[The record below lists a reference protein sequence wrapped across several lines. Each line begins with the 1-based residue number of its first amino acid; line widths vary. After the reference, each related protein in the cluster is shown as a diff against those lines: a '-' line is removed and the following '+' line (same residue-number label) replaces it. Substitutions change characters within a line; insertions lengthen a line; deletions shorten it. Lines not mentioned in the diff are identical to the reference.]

1 MASGRSVLESGMRRR
16 ERERERERG
25 DNRSG
30 IKGKA
35 ETASDGPMSEMG

>member
-1 MASGRSVLESGMRRR
+1 MRR
-16 ERERERERG
+16 RERERERG

-35 ETASDGPMSEMG
+35 ETASDGPVSEMGREMGLRSEKKEE